1 MDMNNENSE
10 WPISPTFLSLRQG
23 CTEESANYNTDGIF
37 YTDYLRGFLADL
49 SHDNRIKNALS
60 LFQFVPEDF
69 LPLDPNA
76 EKTDEI
82 PTQSEKGTVL
92 HNKQMKPTI
101 EYLLK
106 SQKKKII
113 RIDSGTFVNNGKLC
127 DAFRRCGEEN
137 THFCFR
143 QDSIVGIFADE
154 ELINFDPYANSG
166 RKRLEEIIGNYKQG
180 YEINVDDIEVNGKKR
195 TYVHYTCP
203 VSLFE
208 EHIFPICV
216 HGQIIACLMLGQ
228 MARENF
234 CEKNAFSGYR
244 DRMKSKSGE
253 PINFETIEIVSCKER
268 RDWEEKAHAI
278 VERIQIFEGRLKERI
293 EHRNTRYINDAFDT
307 IEEMF
312 RKEVKNINIREEGV
326 SSQFSKV
333 LNKAFSS
340 IREIFDCSSDGFIRM
355 FALPID
361 IEHDD
366 LVPIGWS
373 GAEFEANKN
382 TTFSLKQLKG
392 IERTLEIK
400 DKNERIKEQRR
411 IILNAASQDIRNRFD
426 ETKDFFLP
434 GWLAGNEVAYIVWK
448 RHSNT
453 LRGKRNKQ
461 NFNIYRKILKN
472 FYSIAQECYSY
483 IRSARME
490 LLLETT
496 IQESTH
502 ESAHF
507 ILPVIDV
514 VEKHMEMLPKEMVLP
529 TYAIEYSK
537 YIDSYERYKDEVLES
552 LNQLWEINSGSS
564 LIFASDIKIKK
575 KNVEVFY
582 LLYKLKKMLDN
593 RAMDSHKYILYSQ
606 SYNYVEAHIDVTYFN
621 HALYNLLDN
630 AIKYGYEGSK
640 IHINMD
646 VDRKNSTLKVQV
658 ISYGIGIPKEDDNRV
673 YNLFERGI
681 EASQITRGTGIG
693 MYIVQKVCKAHGGA
707 ISHNSK
713 KLSDYNIPV
722 LFNCKNRS
730 SLLKKSS
737 EEDISKYNDEL
748 ARLSSGTIEQ
758 EVVYDTNF
766 VRYAFVFSS
775 RINMPTY
782 KNTFC
787 ITIPLQ

>member
-1 MDMNNENSE
+1 MIDEKKE
-10 WPISPTFLSLRQG
+10 WPIIPTFLSLRRG
-23 CTEESANYNTDGIF
+23 YTEEDANYNTDGIF

-49 SHDNRIKNALS
+49 SHDKRIRNALS
-60 LFQFVPEDF
+60 LFQFVPENF
-69 LPLDPNA
+69 FPLDPNA

-82 PTQSEKGTVL
+82 PTQSEEGTVL
-92 HNKQMKPTI
+92 HNKQLKPII
-101 EYLLK
+101 ENLLQ

-127 DAFRRCGEEN
+127 DAFRQCGEEN
-137 THFCFR
+137 SSFCFR

-154 ELINFDPYANSG
+154 ELNNFDPYTNSS
-166 RKRLEEIIGNYKQG
+166 RKKLEEIVGKYKQED
-180 YEINVDDIEVNGKKR
+180 EIDIDDIEINGKKR
-195 TYVHYTCP
+195 IYIHYTCP

-216 HGQIIACLMLGQ
+216 YGQIVACLMLGQ
-228 MARENF
+228 MARDKFNGKE
-234 CEKNAFSGYR
+234 AFSEFR
-244 DRMKSKSGE
+244 NRMKHKNGE
-253 PINFETIEIVSCKER
+253 PINFETIKIVSCKEYGE
-268 RDWEEKAHAI
+268 WIEKAHAI
-278 VERIQIFEGRLKERI
+278 VERIQTFEGRIKERI

-312 RKEVKNINIREEGV
+312 RKEVKNINIREECV
-326 SSQFSKV
+326 SSKFSYV
-333 LNKAFSS
+333 LNNAFSS
-340 IREIFDCSSDGFIRM
+340 IRNIFDCSSDGFIRM

-373 GAEFEANKN
+373 GTEFEANKN
-382 TTFSLKQLKG
+382 SKFSLKQLKG
-392 IERTLEIK
+392 IEKTLDIR
-400 DKNERIKEQRR
+400 DKNERIKEQRK
-411 IILNAASQDIRNRFD
+411 IILNAASQNIRNKFD
-426 ETKDFFLP
+426 DTKDFFLP

-448 RHSNT
+448 RHSSI

-461 NFNIYRKILKN
+461 NFNIYRKALKN

-496 IQESTH
+496 IQESAH

-514 VEKHMEMLPKEMVLP
+514 VEQHLEMLPKEMILP
-529 TYAIEYSK
+529 SYAKEYSK
-537 YIDSYERYKDEVLES
+537 LIDSYERYKDEVLES

-564 LIFASDIKIKK
+564 LIFTSDIKIRK
-575 KNVEVFY
+575 KNVKVFY

-593 RAMDSHKYILYSQ
+593 RAMDGHKFISYSQ
-606 SYNYVEAHIDVTYFN
+606 SNNYVEADIDVTYFN

-630 AIKYGYEGSK
+630 AIKYGHEGSI

-646 VDRKNSTLKVQV
+646 VDKKKNTLMVQI

-673 YNLFERGI
+673 YNLFERGT
-681 EASQITRGTGIG
+681 EASKITRGTGIG
-693 MYIVQKVCKAHGGA
+693 MYIVQKVCKAHGGT
-707 ISHNSK
+707 ISHYSK

-722 LFNCKNRS
+722 LFNCKS
-730 SLLKKSS
+730 KATLLKHCS
-737 EEDISKYNDEL
+737 EEEISRYNEEL
-748 ARLSSGTIEQ
+748 ARLSSGTVEQ
-758 EVVYDTNF
+758 EVVYDINF
-766 VRYAFVFSS
+766 IRYAFVFNS

-787 ITIPLQ
+787 ITIPLH